1 MHFINLYSA
10 NKNMLNIQLYMLNIQ
25 FNIHS
30 KQTSPNVGTLLK
42 RVLIPKL
49 LNSPFA
55 SWF

>member
-42 RVLIPKL
+42 CVLIPKL